1 MVLYSSKWIEE
12 TPEKSEERPLKMP
25 KRTEYELALE
35 CAIDNATKLAVSIGL
50 FLSYI
55 SVFYGY
61 SIAMSFF
68 LGLLAICVWT
78 PILILA
84 SVVWVSL
91 M

>member
-1 MVLYSSKWIEE
+1 
-12 TPEKSEERPLKMP
+12 MP

-35 CAIDNATKLAVSIGL
+35 WGIDNAMKLAVSIGL

>member
-1 MVLYSSKWIEE
+1 M
-12 TPEKSEERPLKMP
+12 T
-25 KRTEYELALE
+25 KRTHYELALE
-35 CAIDNATKLAVSIGL
+35 YAIDNAMKLAASIGL
-50 FLSYI
+50 FLSYL
-55 SVFYGY
+55 SMFHGY